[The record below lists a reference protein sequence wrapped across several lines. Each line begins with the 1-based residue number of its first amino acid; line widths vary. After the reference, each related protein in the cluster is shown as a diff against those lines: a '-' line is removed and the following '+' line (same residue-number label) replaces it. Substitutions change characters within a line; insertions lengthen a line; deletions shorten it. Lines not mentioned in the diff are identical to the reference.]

1 MEALPPETETGPR
14 WISRLVEVL
23 QPLSVRADRLGSLEL
38 FAGLSWTDI
47 EFAAACLGETLVER
61 GTRMT
66 MQGQPSLRLWLIT
79 QGEALVSADARPV
92 RVAGRGAVVGGA
104 TLLFRLRS
112 AETTLAL
119 TPIRAFEAGPQQF
132 RELIRHSGIRERL
145 ALSLRPA
152 HAGSV
157 SSVRRRAR
165 RPS

>member
-47 EFAAACLGETLVER
+47 EFAQAGR